1 MRLPGGVTLLVQR
14 DRMLLKVPGAA
25 GEAVPQALPLAGLTL
40 AQLGQCTCSEARF
53 WPLPGARLRIRR
65 GPVLRLVS
73 GRQQWLVPVDA
84 ARELAAIVRERAA
97 ATPRRDAARA
107 VTLEQWHELR
117 PSAAQQLTR
126 NPRGG
131 SFRQRTLGFRLV
143 VALPAALLGTSLIS
157 EGIGRGE
164 MLGSG
169 TAVAGALLVI
179 AMVSAADWFRVRGRL
194 RVMEDNALP
203 QAARPGA
210 SCGVTT
216 FRWMAGSRGGTARG
230 IRCCDWTPVR
240 SAAGSR
246 RGRR

>member
-1 MRLPGGVTLLVQR
+1 M
-14 DRMLLKVPGAA
+14 
-25 GEAVPQALPLAGLTL
+25 
-40 AQLGQCTCSEARF
+40 
-53 WPLPGARLRIRR
+53 
-65 GPVLRLVS
+65 LRLVS

-84 ARELAAIVRERAA
+84 ARELDAIVRERAA

-107 VTLEQWHELR
+107 VTLEQGHELR

-131 SFRQRTLGFRLV
+131 SFRQRTVGFRLV

-164 MLGSG
+164 VLGSG
-169 TAVAGALLVI
+169 TAEAGALLVI

-203 QAARPGA
+203 PGSPA
-210 SCGVTT
+210 WGEL
-216 FRWMAGSRGGTARG
+216 GGTAPG

-240 SAAGSR
+240 SAAGTR